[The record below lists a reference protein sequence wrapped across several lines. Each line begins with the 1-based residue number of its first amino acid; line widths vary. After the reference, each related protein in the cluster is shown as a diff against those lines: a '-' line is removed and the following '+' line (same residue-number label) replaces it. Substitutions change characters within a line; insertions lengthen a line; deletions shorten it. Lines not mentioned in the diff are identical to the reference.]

1 MKRFFLDN
9 KQYLLIIAA
18 VIAAFIFRNLFI
30 SEAKST
36 VQSEIKSN
44 TAPSGQSDEELG
56 ILHVVEVAPR
66 FPGCEDLST
75 IDEKKKCADQKM
87 LQYLY
92 GHITYPQYA
101 KDHGIEGRCVVTFVV
116 ETDGSI
122 SEAKILK
129 DIGGGCGEASLNIV
143 NSMNQMPERWIPG
156 TQKGKAVRVRFNL
169 PVSFKLKPIEE
180 EEVK

>member
-1 MKRFFLDN
+1 
-9 KQYLLIIAA
+9 
-18 VIAAFIFRNLFI
+18 
-30 SEAKST
+30 
-36 VQSEIKSN
+36 
-44 TAPSGQSDEELG
+44 
-56 ILHVVEVAPR
+56 
-66 FPGCEDLST
+66 
-75 IDEKKKCADQKM
+75 M

-143 NSMNQMPERWIPG
+143 NSMNQMPQRWIPG
-156 TQKGKAVRVRFNL
+156 TQRAKQFGSDLICRFPLNSSRLRKRRLNKYLL
-169 PVSFKLKPIEE
+169 PNFIGQVPLYCQVGFLIFHGQVDSI
-180 EEVK
+180 